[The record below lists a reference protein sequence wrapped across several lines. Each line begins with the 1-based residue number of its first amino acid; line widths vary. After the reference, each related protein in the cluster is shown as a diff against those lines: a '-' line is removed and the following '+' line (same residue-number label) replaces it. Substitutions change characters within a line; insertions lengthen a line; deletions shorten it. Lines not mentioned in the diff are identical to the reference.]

1 MVLWTC
7 SKPSQLTQMITDLGN
22 FFIKRIEFDPFN
34 ILEYQWIVFIK
45 FLDITKKFDIR
56 VWNLKLT
63 PFVLISERLLLNVE
77 PFPDVQKLVKVV
89 LDHILDLN
97 QFCFDGNSQA
107 STIVAFIKVSLTYVL
122 FKGSVQVLA
131 NLIDQSNISVGH
143 FTVKYHFNIL
153 VFMVASQTCIKSWKD
168 NFYIKNQSD
177 RICEV

>member
-107 STIVAFIKVSLTYVL
+107 STIVAFIKVSLTNVL

-153 VFMVASQTCIKSWKD
+153 VFMVASQTCMKNWKD
-168 NFYIKNQSD
+168 NFYIK
-177 RICEV
+177 